1 MHSHGPRASCL
12 AGVVPVNARQM
23 VLGIT
28 ILALL
33 SLEAPVRGEDL
44 AGQPLGEAVAPATPT
59 TPGQRLPTFSGTQ
72 NLQGSIQE
80 VLTVL
85 RDVPS
90 ISQWAYGISR
100 AQLVKRVSANVDLI
114 YLYSH
119 TPWPVHDR
127 DMTVRREIVELE
139 TGIAYRIVLSCQS
152 GIRAPRDGIVRVSE
166 CHSEF
171 RLQRLDDRTT
181 IVEYSASL
189 DPAGHIP
196 NWTKSW
202 MARTVPGRTLA
213 ALQERVTRLTGSRS
227 R

>member
-1 MHSHGPRASCL
+1 M
-12 AGVVPVNARQM
+12 
-23 VLGIT
+23 
-28 ILALL
+28 
-33 SLEAPVRGEDL
+33 RGEDL
-44 AGQPLGEAVAPATPT
+44 VGQGHGEGHAAGNIT
-59 TPGQRLPTFSGTQ
+59 TPGQRLPAFSGKQ
-72 NLQGSIQE
+72 NIQGSVQD

-85 RDVPS
+85 RDVPA

-100 AQLVKRVSANVDLI
+100 AQLIKHVTPDVDLI

-139 TGIAYRIVLSCQS
+139 AGVAYRIVLSCQD
-152 GIRAPRDGIVRVSE
+152 GIRPPSDGIVRVRE

-171 RLQRLDDRTT
+171 RLRRLDERTT
-181 IVEYSASL
+181 AVEYSASL
-189 DPAGHIP
+189 DPAGRIP

-213 ALQERVTRLTGSRS
+213 ALQERVTKLTSR
-227 R
+227 RRP